1 MKVYV
6 HKDSKIRD
14 ICSIREERYY
24 SVEYLKTLPDN
35 TIQVIPIKYDDT
47 YFLDYI
53 KESNATI
60 VLENLVEGGDTFMR
74 MLDNQ
79 GLLKGALEGRYATI
93 STGELPES
101 INNFNTNY
109 MMYKTAEVNEHNKHV
124 AYSRH
129 ERDYDFL
136 FLNNRPREH
145 RLELIKQLEENGLLD
160 NALWTHITTG
170 RRLPREYEKNDI
182 TFESLIDWKR
192 WDAGE
197 CITPQYFDT
206 YFSLQAESTVL
217 HRYSFFTEKTWKPII
232 ANHNWITLGAQNHY
246 QELAKLGYEVPDWE
260 WTRLE
265 RWQDRLHGCIEQI
278 KIQKEYGLRQWD
290 IDTRPARIHNQRLF
304 WKLYDDY
311 YWKTREELEDW
322 FSQLGGQ
329 V

>member
-6 HKDSKIRD
+6 HKDSKVRD
-14 ICSIREERYY
+14 ICDIIEERYY
-24 SVEYLKTLPDN
+24 SVEYLKSLPDN
-35 TIQVIPIKYDDT
+35 TVQVIPIKYDDT

-136 FLNNRPREH
+136 FLNNRPRTH
-145 RLELIKQLEENGLLD
+145 RIELINQLEQEGLLD
-160 NALWTHITTG
+160 NALWTHITEG
-170 RRLPREYEKNDI
+170 RRLPRHYEKNDI

-197 CITPQYFDT
+197 CITQQYFDT
-206 YFSLQAESTVL
+206 YFSLQAESSVL
-217 HRYSFFTEKTWKPII
+217 HRYSMFTEKTWKPII
-232 ANHNWITLGAQNHY
+232 ANHNWITLGSANHY
-246 QELAKLGYEVPDWE
+246 EDLRKLGYEVPDWE
-260 WTRLE
+260 WTRRE
-265 RWQDRLHGCIEQI
+265 HWRDRVKGCIEQI
-278 KIQKEYGLRQWD
+278 KIQKEYGLHQWD
-290 IDTRPARIHNQRLF
+290 LDTRPERRHNQDVF
-304 WKLYDDY
+304 WKQYDEY
-311 YWKTREELEDW
+311 YWTTREQLYDW
-322 FSQLGGQ
+322 FSLLGGQ

>member
-6 HKDSKIRD
+6 HKDSKVRD
-14 ICSIREERYY
+14 ICDIIEERYY
-24 SVEYLKTLPDN
+24 SVEYLKSLPDN
-35 TIQVIPIKYDDT
+35 TVQVIPIKYDDT

-93 STGELPES
+93 STGELPET

-136 FLNNRPREH
+136 FLNNRPRTH
-145 RLELIKQLEENGLLD
+145 RIELINQLEQEGLLD
-160 NALWTHITTG
+160 NALWTHITEG
-170 RRLPREYEKNDI
+170 RRLPRHYEKNDI

-197 CITPQYFDT
+197 CITQQYFDT
-206 YFSLQAESTVL
+206 YFSLQAESSVL
-217 HRYSFFTEKTWKPII
+217 HRYSMFTEKTWKPII
-232 ANHNWITLGAQNHY
+232 ANHNWITLGSANHY
-246 QELAKLGYEVPDWE
+246 EELRKLGYEVPDWE
-260 WTRLE
+260 WTSRKDW
-265 RWQDRLHGCIEQI
+265 RDRVKGCIEQI
-278 KIQKEYGLRQWD
+278 KIQKEYGLHQWD
-290 IDTRPARIHNQRLF
+290 LDTRPERRHNQDVF
-304 WKLYDDY
+304 WKQYDEY
-311 YWKTREELEDW
+311 YWTTREQLYDW
-322 FSQLGGQ
+322 FSLLGGQ

>member
-6 HKDSKIRD
+6 HKDSKVRD
-14 ICSIREERYY
+14 ICDIIEERYY
-24 SVEYLKTLPDN
+24 SVEYLKSLPDN
-35 TIQVIPIKYDDT
+35 TVQVIPIKYDDT

-136 FLNNRPREH
+136 FLNNRPRTH
-145 RLELIKQLEENGLLD
+145 RIELINQLEQEGLLD
-160 NALWTHITTG
+160 NALWTHITEG
-170 RRLPREYEKNDI
+170 RRLPRHYEKNDI

-197 CITPQYFDT
+197 CITQQYFDT
-206 YFSLQAESTVL
+206 YFSLQAESSVL
-217 HRYSFFTEKTWKPII
+217 HRYSMSTEKTWKPII
-232 ANHNWITLGAQNHY
+232 ANHNWITLGSANHY
-246 QELAKLGYEVPDWE
+246 EDLRKLGYEVPDWE
-260 WTRLE
+260 WTSRDDW
-265 RWQDRLHGCIEQI
+265 RDRVKGCIEQI
-278 KIQKEYGLRQWD
+278 KIQKEYGLHQWD
-290 IDTRPARIHNQRLF
+290 LDTRPERRHNQDVF
-304 WKLYDDY
+304 WKQYDEY
-311 YWKTREELEDW
+311 YWTTREQLYDW
-322 FSQLGGQ
+322 FSLLGGQ

>member
-6 HKDSKIRD
+6 HKDSKVRD
-14 ICSIREERYY
+14 ICDIIEERYY
-24 SVEYLKTLPDN
+24 SVEYLKSLPDN
-35 TIQVIPIKYDDT
+35 TVQVIPIKYDDT

-136 FLNNRPREH
+136 FLNNRPRTH
-145 RLELIKQLEENGLLD
+145 RIELINQLEQEGLLD
-160 NALWTHITTG
+160 NALWTHITEG
-170 RRLPREYEKNDI
+170 RRLPREFEKNDI

-197 CITPQYFDT
+197 CITQQYFDT
-206 YFSLQAESTVL
+206 YFSLQAESSVL
-217 HRYSFFTEKTWKPII
+217 HRYSMFTEKTWKPII
-232 ANHNWITLGAQNHY
+232 ANHNWITLGSANHY
-246 QELAKLGYEVPDWE
+246 EDLRKLGYEVPDWE
-260 WTRLE
+260 WTR
-265 RWQDRLHGCIEQI
+265 RDDWRDRVKGCIEQI
-278 KIQKEYGLRQWD
+278 KIQKEYGLHQWD
-290 IDTRPARIHNQRLF
+290 LDTRPERRHNQDVF
-304 WKLYDDY
+304 WKQYDEY
-311 YWKTREELEDW
+311 YWTTREQLYDW
-322 FSQLGGQ
+322 FSLLGGQ

>member
-6 HKDSKIRD
+6 HKDSKVRD
-14 ICSIREERYY
+14 ICDIIEERYY
-24 SVEYLKTLPDN
+24 SVEYLKSLPDN
-35 TIQVIPIKYDDT
+35 TVQVIPIKYDDT

-74 MLDNQ
+74 LLDNQ

-93 STGELPES
+93 SSGELPET

-136 FLNNRPREH
+136 FLNNRPRTH
-145 RLELIKQLEENGLLD
+145 RIELINQLEQEGLLD
-160 NALWTHITTG
+160 NALWTRITEG
-170 RRLPREYEKNDI
+170 RRLPRHYEKNDI

-197 CITPQYFDT
+197 CITQQYFDT
-206 YFSLQAESTVL
+206 YFSLQAESSVL
-217 HRYSFFTEKTWKPII
+217 HRYSMFTEKTWKPII
-232 ANHNWITLGAQNHY
+232 ANHNWITLGSANHY
-246 QELAKLGYEVPDWE
+246 EDLRKLGYEVPDWE
-260 WTRLE
+260 WTR
-265 RWQDRLHGCIEQI
+265 RDDWRDRVKGCIEQI
-278 KIQKEYGLRQWD
+278 KIQKEYGLHQWD
-290 IDTRPARIHNQRLF
+290 LDTRPERRHNQDVF
-304 WKLYDDY
+304 WKQYDEY
-311 YWKTREELEDW
+311 YWTTREQLYDW
-322 FSQLGGQ
+322 FSLLGGQ

>member
-6 HKDSKIRD
+6 HKDSKVRD
-14 ICSIREERYY
+14 ICDIIEERYY
-24 SVEYLKTLPDN
+24 SVEYLKSLPDN
-35 TIQVIPIKYDDT
+35 TVQVIPIKYDDT

-93 STGELPES
+93 SSGELPET

-136 FLNNRPREH
+136 FLNNRPRTH
-145 RLELIKQLEENGLLD
+145 RIELINQLEQEGLLD
-160 NALWTHITTG
+160 NALWTHITEG
-170 RRLPREYEKNDI
+170 RRLPRHYEKNDI

-197 CITPQYFDT
+197 CITQQYFDT
-206 YFSLQAESTVL
+206 YFSLQAESSVL
-217 HRYSFFTEKTWKPII
+217 HRYSMFTEKTWKPII
-232 ANHNWITLGAQNHY
+232 ANHNWITLGSANHY
-246 QELAKLGYEVPDWE
+246 EDLRKLGYEVPDWE
-260 WTRLE
+260 WTSRDDW
-265 RWQDRLHGCIEQI
+265 RDRVKGCIEQI
-278 KIQKEYGLRQWD
+278 KIQKEYGLHQWD
-290 IDTRPARIHNQRLF
+290 LDTRPERRHNQDVF
-304 WKLYDDY
+304 WKQYDEY
-311 YWKTREELEDW
+311 YWTTREQLYDW
-322 FSQLGGQ
+322 FSLLGGQ

>member
-6 HKDSKIRD
+6 HKDSKVRD
-14 ICSIREERYY
+14 ICDIIEERYY
-24 SVEYLKTLPDN
+24 SVEYLKSLPDN
-35 TIQVIPIKYDDT
+35 TVQVIPIKYDDT

-93 STGELPES
+93 STGELPET

-136 FLNNRPREH
+136 FLNNRPRTH
-145 RLELIKQLEENGLLD
+145 RIELINQLEQEGLLD
-160 NALWTHITTG
+160 NALWTHITEG
-170 RRLPREYEKNDI
+170 RRLPRHYEKNDI

-197 CITPQYFDT
+197 CITQQYFDT
-206 YFSLQAESTVL
+206 YFSLQAESSVL
-217 HRYSFFTEKTWKPII
+217 HRYSMFTEKTWKPII
-232 ANHNWITLGAQNHY
+232 ANHNWITLGSANHY
-246 QELAKLGYEVPDWE
+246 EELRKLGYEVPDWE
-260 WTRLE
+260 WTSRE
-265 RWQDRLHGCIEQI
+265 DWRDRVKGCIEQI
-278 KIQKEYGLRQWD
+278 KIQKEYGLHQWD
-290 IDTRPARIHNQRLF
+290 LDTRPERRHNQDVF
-304 WKLYDDY
+304 WKQYDEY
-311 YWKTREELEDW
+311 YWTTREQLYDW
-322 FSQLGGQ
+322 FSLLGGQ

>member
-6 HKDSKIRD
+6 HKDSKVRD
-14 ICSIREERYY
+14 ICDIIEERYY
-24 SVEYLKTLPDN
+24 SVEYLKSLPDN
-35 TIQVIPIKYDDT
+35 TVQVIPIKYDDT

-136 FLNNRPREH
+136 FLNNRPRTH
-145 RLELIKQLEENGLLD
+145 RIELINQLEQEGLLD
-160 NALWTHITTG
+160 NALWTHITEG
-170 RRLPREYEKNDI
+170 RRLPRHYEKNDI

-197 CITPQYFDT
+197 CITQQYFNT
-206 YFSLQAESTVL
+206 YFSLQAESSVL
-217 HRYSFFTEKTWKPII
+217 HRYSMFTEKTWKPII
-232 ANHNWITLGAQNHY
+232 ANHNWITLGSANHY
-246 QELAKLGYEVPDWE
+246 EELRKLGYEVPDWE
-260 WTRLE
+260 WTSRKDW
-265 RWQDRLHGCIEQI
+265 RDRVKGCIEQI
-278 KIQKEYGLRQWD
+278 KIQKEYGLHQWD
-290 IDTRPARIHNQRLF
+290 LDTRPERRHNQDVF
-304 WKLYDDY
+304 WKQYDEY
-311 YWKTREELEDW
+311 YWTTREQLYDW
-322 FSQLGGQ
+322 FSLLGGQ

>member
-6 HKDSKIRD
+6 HKDSKVRD
-14 ICSIREERYY
+14 ICDIIEERYY
-24 SVEYLKTLPDN
+24 SVEYLKSLPDN
-35 TIQVIPIKYDDT
+35 TVQVIPIKYDDT

-136 FLNNRPREH
+136 FLNNRPRTH
-145 RLELIKQLEENGLLD
+145 RIELINQLEQEGLLD
-160 NALWTHITTG
+160 NALWTHITEG
-170 RRLPREYEKNDI
+170 RRLPRHYEKNDI

-197 CITPQYFDT
+197 CITQQYFDT
-206 YFSLQAESTVL
+206 YFSLQAESSVL
-217 HRYSFFTEKTWKPII
+217 HRYSMFTEKTWKPII
-232 ANHNWITLGAQNHY
+232 ANHNWITLGSANHY
-246 QELAKLGYEVPDWE
+246 EDLRKLGYEVPDWE
-260 WTRLE
+260 WTSRDDW
-265 RWQDRLHGCIEQI
+265 RDRVKGCIEQI
-278 KIQKEYGLRQWD
+278 KIQKECGLHQWD
-290 IDTRPARIHNQRLF
+290 LDTRPERRHNQDVF
-304 WKLYDDY
+304 WKQYDEY
-311 YWKTREELEDW
+311 YWTTREQLYDW
-322 FSQLGGQ
+322 FSLLGGQ

>member
-6 HKDSKIRD
+6 HKDSKVRD
-14 ICSIREERYY
+14 ICDIIEERYY
-24 SVEYLKTLPDN
+24 SVEYLKSLPDN
-35 TIQVIPIKYDDT
+35 TVQVIPIKYDDT

-93 STGELPES
+93 SSGELPET

-136 FLNNRPREH
+136 FLNNRPRTH
-145 RLELIKQLEENGLLD
+145 RIELINQLEQEGLLD
-160 NALWTHITTG
+160 NALWTHITEG
-170 RRLPREYEKNDI
+170 RRLPRHYEKNDI

-197 CITPQYFDT
+197 CITQQYFDT
-206 YFSLQAESTVL
+206 YFSLQAESSVL
-217 HRYSFFTEKTWKPII
+217 HRYSMFTEKTWKPII
-232 ANHNWITLGAQNHY
+232 ANHNWITLGSANHY
-246 QELAKLGYEVPDWE
+246 EELRKLGYEVPDWE
-260 WTRLE
+260 WTSRE
-265 RWQDRLHGCIEQI
+265 DWRDRVKGCIEQI
-278 KIQKEYGLRQWD
+278 KIQKEYGLHQWD
-290 IDTRPARIHNQRLF
+290 LDTRPERRHNQDVF
-304 WKLYDDY
+304 WKQYDEY
-311 YWKTREELEDW
+311 YWTTREQLYDW
-322 FSQLGGQ
+322 FSLLGGQ

>member
-24 SVEYLKTLPDN
+24 SVEYLKTLPDS

-60 VLENLVEGGDTFMR
+60 VLENLVEGSDTFMR

-93 STGELPES
+93 SSGELPET
-101 INNFNTNY
+101 INNYNTNY
-109 MMYKTAEVNEHNKHV
+109 MMYKTGQVNDHRRHV
-124 AYSRH
+124 MYSRH

-145 RLELIKQLEENGLLD
+145 RLELIRQLEENGLLD

-170 RRLPREYEKNDI
+170 RRLPKEYEKNDV

-197 CITPQYFDT
+197 AITKQYFDT

-232 ANHNWITLGAQNHY
+232 ANHNWITLGSANHY
-246 QELAKLGYEVPDWE
+246 DELRKLGYEVPDWE

-278 KIQKEYGLRQWD
+278 KIQKEYGLPQWD
-290 IDTRPARIHNQRLF
+290 IDTRPARTHNQRLF

>member
-6 HKDSKIRD
+6 HKDSKVRD
-14 ICSIREERYY
+14 ICDIIEERYY
-24 SVEYLKTLPDN
+24 SVEYLKSLPDN
-35 TIQVIPIKYDDT
+35 TVQVIPIKYDDT

-93 STGELPES
+93 SSGELPET

-136 FLNNRPREH
+136 FLNNRPRTH
-145 RLELIKQLEENGLLD
+145 RLELINQLEQEGLLD

-170 RRLPREYEKNDI
+170 RRLPREFEKNDI

-197 CITPQYFDT
+197 CITQQYFDT
-206 YFSLQAESTVL
+206 YFSLQAESSVL
-217 HRYSFFTEKTWKPII
+217 HRYSMFTEKTWKPII
-232 ANHNWITLGAQNHY
+232 ANHNWITLGSANHY
-246 QELAKLGYEVPDWE
+246 EDLRKLGYEVPDWE
-260 WTRLE
+260 WTSRDDW
-265 RWQDRLHGCIEQI
+265 RDRVKGCIEQI
-278 KIQKEYGLRQWD
+278 KIQKEYGLHQWD
-290 IDTRPARIHNQRLF
+290 LDTRPERRHNQDVF
-304 WKLYDDY
+304 WKQYDEY
-311 YWKTREELEDW
+311 YWTTREQLYDW
-322 FSQLGGQ
+322 FSLLGGQ

>member
-6 HKDSKIRD
+6 HKDSKVRD
-14 ICSIREERYY
+14 ICDIIEERYY
-24 SVEYLKTLPDN
+24 SVEYLKSLPDN
-35 TIQVIPIKYDDT
+35 TVQVIPIKYDDT

-93 STGELPES
+93 STGELPET

-136 FLNNRPREH
+136 FLNNRPRTH
-145 RLELIKQLEENGLLD
+145 RIELINQLEQEGLLD
-160 NALWTHITTG
+160 NALWTHITEG
-170 RRLPREYEKNDI
+170 RRLPRHYEKNDI

-197 CITPQYFDT
+197 CITQQYFDT
-206 YFSLQAESTVL
+206 YFSLQAESSVL
-217 HRYSFFTEKTWKPII
+217 HRYSMFTEKTWKPII
-232 ANHNWITLGAQNHY
+232 ANHNWITLGSANHY
-246 QELAKLGYEVPDWE
+246 EELRKLGYEVPDWE

-278 KIQKEYGLRQWD
+278 KIQKEYGLHQWD
-290 IDTRPARIHNQRLF
+290 LDTRPERRHNQDVF
-304 WKLYDDY
+304 WKQYDEY
-311 YWKTREELEDW
+311 YWTTREQLYDW
-322 FSQLGGQ
+322 FSLLGGQ

>member
-6 HKDSKIRD
+6 HKDSKVRD
-14 ICSIREERYY
+14 ICDIIEERYY
-24 SVEYLKTLPDN
+24 SVEYLKSLPDN
-35 TIQVIPIKYDDT
+35 TVQVIPIKYDDT

-60 VLENLVEGGDTFMR
+60 VLENIVEGGDTFMR

-136 FLNNRPREH
+136 FLNNRPRTH
-145 RLELIKQLEENGLLD
+145 RIELINQLEQEGLLD
-160 NALWTHITTG
+160 NALWTHITEG
-170 RRLPREYEKNDI
+170 RRLPRHYEKNDI

-197 CITPQYFDT
+197 CITQQYFNT
-206 YFSLQAESTVL
+206 YFSLQAESSVL
-217 HRYSFFTEKTWKPII
+217 HRYSMFTEKTWKPII
-232 ANHNWITLGAQNHY
+232 ANHNWITLGSANHY
-246 QELAKLGYEVPDWE
+246 EELRKLGYEVPDWE
-260 WTRLE
+260 WTSRE
-265 RWQDRLHGCIEQI
+265 DWRDRVKGCIEQI
-278 KIQKEYGLRQWD
+278 KIQKEYGLHQWD
-290 IDTRPARIHNQRLF
+290 LDTRPERRHNQDVF
-304 WKLYDDY
+304 WKQYDEY
-311 YWKTREELEDW
+311 YWTTREQLYDW
-322 FSQLGGQ
+322 FSLLGGQ

>member
-6 HKDSKIRD
+6 HKDSDTRNICD
-14 ICSIREERYY
+14 IAQERYY
-24 SVEYLKTLPDN
+24 SVEYLRSLPDN
-35 TIQVIPIKYDDT
+35 TVQVIPIKYDDT

-53 KESNATI
+53 KESNAII

-93 STGELPES
+93 SSGELPES

-109 MMYKTAEVNEHNKHV
+109 MMYKTAQANEDQRYV
-124 AYSRH
+124 AHSRH

-136 FLNNRPREH
+136 FLNNRPRTH
-145 RLELIKQLEENGLLD
+145 RIELINQLEQASLLD
-160 NALWTHITTG
+160 SALWSHITTG
-170 RRLPREYEKNDI
+170 KRLPREFEKNDI

-197 CITPQYFDT
+197 CITSQYFNT

-232 ANHNWITLGAQNHY
+232 ANHNWITLGSQTHY
-246 QELAKLGYEVPDWE
+246 EKLRKLGYEVPDWK
-260 WTRLE
+260 WTSCE
-265 RWQDRLHGCIEQI
+265 DWKDRLKGCIEQI
-278 KIQKEYGLRQWD
+278 KIQKEYGLHQWD
-290 IDTRPARIHNQRLF
+290 IDTRPERRHNQHVF
-304 WKLYDDY
+304 WKQFEDY
-311 YWKTREELEDW
+311 YWTTRQEISEW
-322 FSQLGGQ
+322 FVDLGGKI
-329 V
+329 

>member
-6 HKDSKIRD
+6 HKDSKVRD
-14 ICSIREERYY
+14 ICDIIEERYY
-24 SVEYLKTLPDN
+24 SVEYLKSLPDN
-35 TIQVIPIKYDDT
+35 TVQVIPIKYDDT

-109 MMYKTAEVNEHNKHV
+109 MMYKTAEVNEHNKHI

-136 FLNNRPREH
+136 FLNNRPRTH
-145 RLELIKQLEENGLLD
+145 RIELINQLEQEGLLD

-170 RRLPREYEKNDI
+170 RRLPREFEKNDI

-197 CITPQYFDT
+197 CITQQYFDT
-206 YFSLQAESTVL
+206 YFSLQAESSVL
-217 HRYSFFTEKTWKPII
+217 HRYSMFTEKTWKPII
-232 ANHNWITLGAQNHY
+232 ANHNWITLGSANHY
-246 QELAKLGYEVPDWE
+246 EDLRKLGYEVPDWE
-260 WTRLE
+260 WTR
-265 RWQDRLHGCIEQI
+265 RDDWRDRVKGCIEQI
-278 KIQKEYGLRQWD
+278 KIQKEYGLHQWD
-290 IDTRPARIHNQRLF
+290 LDTRPERRHNQDVF
-304 WKLYDDY
+304 WKQYDEY
-311 YWKTREELEDW
+311 YWTTREQLYDW
-322 FSQLGGQ
+322 FSLLGGQ

>member
-6 HKDSKIRD
+6 HKDSKVRD
-14 ICSIREERYY
+14 ICDIIEERYY
-24 SVEYLKTLPDN
+24 SVEYLKSLPDN
-35 TIQVIPIKYDDT
+35 TVQVIPIKYDDT

-136 FLNNRPREH
+136 FLNNRPRTH
-145 RLELIKQLEENGLLD
+145 RIELINQLEQEGLLD
-160 NALWTHITTG
+160 NALWTHITEG
-170 RRLPREYEKNDI
+170 RRLPRHYEKNDI

-197 CITPQYFDT
+197 CITQQYFDT
-206 YFSLQAESTVL
+206 YFSLQAESSVL
-217 HRYSFFTEKTWKPII
+217 HRYSMFTEKTWKPII
-232 ANHNWITLGAQNHY
+232 ANHNWITLGSANHY
-246 QELAKLGYEVPDWE
+246 EELRKLGYEVPDWE
-260 WTRLE
+260 WTSRKDW
-265 RWQDRLHGCIEQI
+265 RDRVKGCIEQI
-278 KIQKEYGLRQWD
+278 KIQKEYGLHQWD
-290 IDTRPARIHNQRLF
+290 LDTRPERRHNQDVF
-304 WKLYDDY
+304 WKQYDEY
-311 YWKTREELEDW
+311 YWTTREQLYDW
-322 FSQLGGQ
+322 FSLLGGQ

>member
-6 HKDSKIRD
+6 HKDSDTRNICD
-14 ICSIREERYY
+14 IAQERYY
-24 SVEYLKTLPDN
+24 SVEYLRSLPDN
-35 TIQVIPIKYDDT
+35 TVQVIPIKYDDT

-93 STGELPES
+93 SSGELPES

-109 MMYKTAEVNEHNKHV
+109 MRYKTAQANEDQRYV

-136 FLNNRPREH
+136 FLNNRPRTH
-145 RLELIKQLEENGLLD
+145 RIELINQLEQASLLD
-160 NALWTHITTG
+160 SALWSHITTG
-170 RRLPREYEKNDI
+170 KRLPREFEKNDI

-197 CITPQYFDT
+197 CITSQYFNT

-232 ANHNWITLGAQNHY
+232 ANHNWITLGSQTHY
-246 QELAKLGYEVPDWE
+246 EKLRKLGYEVPDWK
-260 WTRLE
+260 WTSCE
-265 RWQDRLHGCIEQI
+265 DWKDRLKGCIEQI
-278 KIQKEYGLRQWD
+278 KIQKEYGLHQWD
-290 IDTRPARIHNQRLF
+290 IDTRPERRHNQHVF
-304 WKLYDDY
+304 WKQFEDY
-311 YWKTREELEDW
+311 YWTTRQEISEW
-322 FSQLGGQ
+322 FVDLGGKI
-329 V
+329 

>member
-6 HKDSKIRD
+6 HKDSKVRD
-14 ICSIREERYY
+14 ICDIIEERYY
-24 SVEYLKTLPDN
+24 SVEYLKSLPDN
-35 TIQVIPIKYDDT
+35 TVQVIPIKYDDT

-74 MLDNQ
+74 LLDNQ

-93 STGELPES
+93 SSGELPET

-136 FLNNRPREH
+136 FLNNRPRTH
-145 RLELIKQLEENGLLD
+145 RIELINQLEQEGLLD

-170 RRLPREYEKNDI
+170 RRLPREFEKNDI

-197 CITPQYFDT
+197 CITQQYFDT
-206 YFSLQAESTVL
+206 YFSLQAESSVL
-217 HRYSFFTEKTWKPII
+217 HRYSMFTEKTWKPII
-232 ANHNWITLGAQNHY
+232 ANHNWITLGSANHY
-246 QELAKLGYEVPDWE
+246 EDLRKLGYEVPDWE
-260 WTRLE
+260 WTSRE
-265 RWQDRLHGCIEQI
+265 DWRDRVKGCIEQI
-278 KIQKEYGLRQWD
+278 KIQKEYGLHQWD
-290 IDTRPARIHNQRLF
+290 LDTRPERRHNQDVF
-304 WKLYDDY
+304 WKQYDEY
-311 YWKTREELEDW
+311 YWTTREQLYDW
-322 FSQLGGQ
+322 FSLLGGQ

>member
-6 HKDSKIRD
+6 HKDSKVRD
-14 ICSIREERYY
+14 ICDIIEERYY
-24 SVEYLKTLPDN
+24 SVEYLKSLPDN
-35 TIQVIPIKYDDT
+35 TVQVIPIKYDDT

-74 MLDNQ
+74 LLDNQ

-93 STGELPES
+93 STGELPET

-136 FLNNRPREH
+136 FLNNRPRTH
-145 RLELIKQLEENGLLD
+145 RIELINQLEQEGLLD
-160 NALWTHITTG
+160 NALWTHITEG
-170 RRLPREYEKNDI
+170 RRLPRHYEKNDI

-197 CITPQYFDT
+197 CITQQYFDT
-206 YFSLQAESTVL
+206 YFSLQAESSVL
-217 HRYSFFTEKTWKPII
+217 HRYSMFTEKTWKPII
-232 ANHNWITLGAQNHY
+232 ANHNWITLGSANHY
-246 QELAKLGYEVPDWE
+246 EELRKLGYEVPDWE

-265 RWQDRLHGCIEQI
+265 RWQDRVKGCIEQI
-278 KIQKEYGLRQWD
+278 KIQKEYGLHQWD
-290 IDTRPARIHNQRLF
+290 LDTRPERRHNQDVF
-304 WKLYDDY
+304 WKQYDEY
-311 YWKTREELEDW
+311 YWTTREQLYDW
-322 FSQLGGQ
+322 FSLLGGQ

>member
-6 HKDSKIRD
+6 HKDSKVRD
-14 ICSIREERYY
+14 ICDIIEERYY
-24 SVEYLKTLPDN
+24 SVEYLKSLPDN
-35 TIQVIPIKYDDT
+35 TVQVIPIKYDDT

-136 FLNNRPREH
+136 FLNNRPRTH
-145 RLELIKQLEENGLLD
+145 RIELINQLEQEGLLD
-160 NALWTHITTG
+160 NALWTHITEG
-170 RRLPREYEKNDI
+170 RRLPRHYEKNDI

-197 CITPQYFDT
+197 CITQQYFDT
-206 YFSLQAESTVL
+206 YFSLQAESSVL
-217 HRYSFFTEKTWKPII
+217 HRYSMFTEKTWKPII
-232 ANHNWITLGAQNHY
+232 ANHNWITLGSANHY
-246 QELAKLGYEVPDWE
+246 EDLRKLGYEVPDWE

-278 KIQKEYGLRQWD
+278 KIQKEYGLHQWD
-290 IDTRPARIHNQRLF
+290 LDTRPERRHNQDVF
-304 WKLYDDY
+304 WKQYDEY
-311 YWKTREELEDW
+311 YWTTREQLYDW
-322 FSQLGGQ
+322 FSLLGGQ

>member
-6 HKDSKIRD
+6 HKDSKVRD
-14 ICSIREERYY
+14 ICDIIEERYY
-24 SVEYLKTLPDN
+24 SVEYLKSLPDN
-35 TIQVIPIKYDDT
+35 TVQVIPIKYDDT

-93 STGELPES
+93 SSGELPET

-129 ERDYDFL
+129 KRDYDFL
-136 FLNNRPREH
+136 FLNNRPRTH
-145 RLELIKQLEENGLLD
+145 RIELINQLEQEGLLD

-170 RRLPREYEKNDI
+170 RRLPREFEKNDI

-197 CITPQYFDT
+197 CITQQYFNT

-232 ANHNWITLGAQNHY
+232 ANHNWITLGSANHY
-246 QELAKLGYEVPDWE
+246 EELRKLGYEVPDWE
-260 WTRLE
+260 WTSCEDWR
-265 RWQDRLHGCIEQI
+265 DRVKGCIEQI
-278 KIQKEYGLRQWD
+278 KIQKEYGLHQWD
-290 IDTRPARIHNQRLF
+290 LDTRPERRHNQDVF
-304 WKLYDDY
+304 WKQYDEY
-311 YWKTREELEDW
+311 YWTTREQLYDW
-322 FSQLGGQ
+322 FSLLGGQ

>member
-6 HKDSKIRD
+6 HKDSKVRD
-14 ICSIREERYY
+14 ICDIIEERYY
-24 SVEYLKTLPDN
+24 SVEYLKSLPDN
-35 TIQVIPIKYDDT
+35 TVQVIPIKYDDT

-93 STGELPES
+93 STGELPET

-136 FLNNRPREH
+136 FLNNRPRTH
-145 RLELIKQLEENGLLD
+145 RIELINQLEQEGLLD
-160 NALWTHITTG
+160 NALWTHITEG

-197 CITPQYFDT
+197 CITQQYFDT
-206 YFSLQAESTVL
+206 YFSLQAESSVL
-217 HRYSFFTEKTWKPII
+217 HRYSMFTEKTWKPII
-232 ANHNWITLGAQNHY
+232 ANHNWITLGSANHY
-246 QELAKLGYEVPDWE
+246 EDLRKLGYEVPDWE
-260 WTRLE
+260 WTR
-265 RWQDRLHGCIEQI
+265 RDDWRDRVKGCIEQI
-278 KIQKEYGLRQWD
+278 KIQKEYGLHQWD
-290 IDTRPARIHNQRLF
+290 LDTRPERRHNQDVF
-304 WKLYDDY
+304 WKQYDEY
-311 YWKTREELEDW
+311 YWTTREQLYDW
-322 FSQLGGQ
+322 FSLLGGQ

>member
-6 HKDSKIRD
+6 HKDSKVRD
-14 ICSIREERYY
+14 ICDIIEERYY

-35 TIQVIPIKYDDT
+35 TVQVIPIKYDDT

-136 FLNNRPREH
+136 FLNNRPRTH
-145 RLELIKQLEENGLLD
+145 RIELINQLEQEGLLD
-160 NALWTHITTG
+160 NALWTHITEG
-170 RRLPREYEKNDI
+170 RRLPRHYEKNDI

-197 CITPQYFDT
+197 CITQQYFDT
-206 YFSLQAESTVL
+206 YFSLQAESSVL
-217 HRYSFFTEKTWKPII
+217 HRYSMFTEKTWKPII
-232 ANHNWITLGAQNHY
+232 ANHNWITLGSANHY
-246 QELAKLGYEVPDWE
+246 EDLRKLGYEVPDWE
-260 WTRLE
+260 WTSRDDW
-265 RWQDRLHGCIEQI
+265 RDRVKGCIEQI
-278 KIQKEYGLRQWD
+278 KIQKEYGLHQWD
-290 IDTRPARIHNQRLF
+290 LDTRPERRHNQDVF
-304 WKLYDDY
+304 WKQYDEY
-311 YWKTREELEDW
+311 YWTTREQLYDW
-322 FSQLGGQ
+322 FSLLGGQ

>member
-6 HKDSKIRD
+6 HKDSKVRD
-14 ICSIREERYY
+14 ICDIIEERYY
-24 SVEYLKTLPDN
+24 SVEYLKSLPDN
-35 TIQVIPIKYDDT
+35 TVQVIPIKYDDT

-136 FLNNRPREH
+136 FLNNRPRTH
-145 RLELIKQLEENGLLD
+145 RIELINQLEQEGLLD
-160 NALWTHITTG
+160 NALWTHITEG
-170 RRLPREYEKNDI
+170 RRLPRHYEKNDI

-197 CITPQYFDT
+197 CITQQYFDT
-206 YFSLQAESTVL
+206 YFSLQAESSVL
-217 HRYSFFTEKTWKPII
+217 HRYSMFTEKTWKPII
-232 ANHNWITLGAQNHY
+232 ANHNWITLGSANHY
-246 QELAKLGYEVPDWE
+246 EELRKLGYEVPDWE

-265 RWQDRLHGCIEQI
+265 RWQDRVKGCIEQI
-278 KIQKEYGLRQWD
+278 KIQKEYGLHQWD
-290 IDTRPARIHNQRLF
+290 LDTRPERRHNQDVF
-304 WKLYDDY
+304 WKQYDEY
-311 YWKTREELEDW
+311 YWTTREQLYDW
-322 FSQLGGQ
+322 FSLLGGQ

>member
-6 HKDSKIRD
+6 HKDSKVRD
-14 ICSIREERYY
+14 ICDIIEERYY
-24 SVEYLKTLPDN
+24 SVEYLKSLPDN
-35 TIQVIPIKYDDT
+35 TVQVIPIKYDDT

-60 VLENLVEGGDTFMR
+60 VLENLVEGGDTFVR

-136 FLNNRPREH
+136 FLNNRPRTH
-145 RLELIKQLEENGLLD
+145 RIELINQLEQEGLLD
-160 NALWTHITTG
+160 NALWTHITEG
-170 RRLPREYEKNDI
+170 RRLPRHYEKNDI

-197 CITPQYFDT
+197 CITQQYFDT
-206 YFSLQAESTVL
+206 YFSLQAESSVL
-217 HRYSFFTEKTWKPII
+217 HRYSMFTEKTWKPII
-232 ANHNWITLGAQNHY
+232 ANHNWITLGSANHY
-246 QELAKLGYEVPDWE
+246 EDLRKLGYEVPDWE
-260 WTRLE
+260 WTSRDD
-265 RWQDRLHGCIEQI
+265 WQDRLKGCIEQI
-278 KIQKEYGLRQWD
+278 KIQKEYGLHQWD
-290 IDTRPARIHNQRLF
+290 LDTRPERRHNQDVF
-304 WKLYDDY
+304 WKQYDEY
-311 YWKTREELEDW
+311 YWTTREQLYDW
-322 FSQLGGQ
+322 FSLLGGQ

>member
-6 HKDSKIRD
+6 HKDSKVRD
-14 ICSIREERYY
+14 ICDIIEERYY
-24 SVEYLKTLPDN
+24 SVEYLKSLPDN
-35 TIQVIPIKYDDT
+35 TVQVIPIKYDDT

-93 STGELPES
+93 SSGELPET

-136 FLNNRPREH
+136 FLNNRPRTH
-145 RLELIKQLEENGLLD
+145 RIELINQLEQEGLLD
-160 NALWTHITTG
+160 NALWTHITEG
-170 RRLPREYEKNDI
+170 RRLPRHYEKNDI

-197 CITPQYFDT
+197 CITQQYFDT
-206 YFSLQAESTVL
+206 YFSLQAESSVL
-217 HRYSFFTEKTWKPII
+217 HRYSMFTEKTWKPII
-232 ANHNWITLGAQNHY
+232 ANHNWITLGSANHY
-246 QELAKLGYEVPDWE
+246 EELRKLGYEVPDWE
-260 WTRLE
+260 WTRRE

-278 KIQKEYGLRQWD
+278 KIQKEYGLHQWD
-290 IDTRPARIHNQRLF
+290 LDTRPERRHNQDVF
-304 WKLYDDY
+304 WKQYDEY
-311 YWKTREELEDW
+311 YWTTREQLYDW
-322 FSQLGGQ
+322 FSLLGGQ